1 MFIRSGIR
9 FDYVLADKSRN
20 FLRELCQYHVS
31 GQLKVAPEHVADAV
45 LSKMGK
51 PENRVYRQFV
61 DEYNRMNE
69 KLGLKQYLVPYLM
82 SSHPGSTLKEAIELA
97 EYLRDLGYMPEQ
109 VQDFYPTPSTIS
121 TCMYYTGLD
130 PRTMEPVY
138 VPTNPHEKA
147 MQRALIQYR
156 NPKNYDLVREAL
168 HRAGRTDLIGYGK
181 ECLIRPR
188 KPEEKPGQRTGQ
200 QKGSRPSGPR
210 PKKKTIR
217 NVHKKVK
224 K

>member
-1 MFIRSGIR
+1 
-9 FDYVLADKSRN
+9 
-20 FLRELCQYHVS
+20 
-31 GQLKVAPEHVADAV
+31 
-45 LSKMGK
+45 MGK

-188 KPEEKPGQRTGQ
+188 KPEEKPGQRAGQ